1 MTNIMHLDMFLP
13 DPKLQPISMT
23 EAEDYADFIK
33 GELAAF
39 RAKVNQ
45 AYPDGLMEG
54 DASDVTLFLKR
65 ELAGLSEITQRWL
78 VVNPTWV

>member
-13 DPKLQPISMT
+13 DPRPQPISVT
-23 EAEDYADFIK
+23 EAEDYADYIK
-33 GELAAF
+33 EELALF

-45 AYPDGLMEG
+45 AFPDGLMEG
-54 DASDVTLFLKR
+54 DSSEVTLFLKR

-78 VVNPTWV
+78 MVNPTWL